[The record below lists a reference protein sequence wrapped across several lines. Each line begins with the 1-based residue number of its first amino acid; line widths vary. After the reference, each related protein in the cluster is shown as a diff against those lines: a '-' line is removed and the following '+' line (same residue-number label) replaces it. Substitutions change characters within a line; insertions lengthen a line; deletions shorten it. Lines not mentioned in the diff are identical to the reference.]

1 MGQNVAFGV
10 ILSLYVISSVLLYV
24 YGINSYV
31 MIWLFMKT
39 RRRRREDEERLDF
52 NNISTVSELHLPIV
66 TTQLPVYNERHVVER
81 LIRSVC
87 TLDYPRDRHE
97 IQVLDDSTDDT
108 PYIAA
113 AVIEELKA
121 AGYRINH
128 IRRTK
133 RMGYKA
139 GALAEGMKRAEGEY
153 IAIFDADFVPQPDF
167 LRKTVPY
174 LIQDD
179 RCGFVQ
185 TRWGH
190 RNRGVSCLTMAQSI
204 GIDGHFVIEQPAR
217 AWSGLFFNF
226 NGTAGVWRKSAIED
240 AGGWTADTL
249 TEDLD
254 LSYRTLLAGWRAR
267 YLLNVVTPA
276 EIPTNINA
284 LKSQQRR
291 WAQGSIETA
300 LKLLPILWRRRD
312 FSLFRRLQATIHL
325 THYFIHPL
333 ILAITILVL
342 PLLLLMPHEFR
353 GMYVTPLIA
362 MMFIALLG
370 PSALYVF
377 SQGVS
382 GGSWIRTL
390 ILMPALMSLGIGLA
404 VNNTRA
410 VLNGLRRKSI
420 PFERTPKLGQ
430 YAEQRSFGRRAK
442 HVPGSYSPPIGWTYA
457 LEIVTGVWVGA
468 AFIESMKTM
477 NGSGSAFLFIQT
489 IGFLFVGIMSLR
501 HNRLFGKSA

>member
-1 MGQNVAFGV
+1 MGHEIAFGV
-10 ILSLYVISSVLLYV
+10 ILSLYVTSSVLLYI

-39 RRRRREDEERLDF
+39 RKRRETEERLLAE
-52 NNISTVSELHLPIV
+52 TTGAASEQQLPIV
-66 TTQLPVYNERHVVER
+66 TTQLPVYNERHVIER
-81 LIRSVC
+81 LIRSVAA
-87 TLDYPRDRHE
+87 LEYPRDKHE

-108 PYIAA
+108 PQIAA
-113 AVIEELKA
+113 AVIDELRED
-121 AGYRINH
+121 GYWIHH
-128 IRRTK
+128 IRRTE
-133 RMGYKA
+133 RAGYKA
-139 GALAEGMKRAEGEY
+139 GALAEGMKRASGEHL
-153 IAIFDADFVPQPDF
+153 AIFDADFVPQPDF
-167 LRKTVPY
+167 LMKTIPY
-174 LIQDD
+174 LLADD

-190 RNRGVSCLTMAQSI
+190 RNRGISYLTFAQSI
-204 GIDGHFVIEQPAR
+204 GIDGHFVVEQPAR

-226 NGTAGVWRKSAIED
+226 NGTAGVWRRSAIED

-254 LSYRTLLAGWRAR
+254 LSYRTLLSGWRAR

-276 EIPTNINA
+276 EVPTNINA

-300 LKLLPILWRRRD
+300 MKLLPVLWKRRD

-333 ILAITILVL
+333 ILLITILVL
-342 PLLLLMPHEFR
+342 PLLLLIPHEMK
-353 GMYVTPLIA
+353 GAYVAPLIA
-362 MMFIALLG
+362 MMFLALLG
-370 PSALYVF
+370 PSTLYVF

-382 GGSWIRTL
+382 GGSWLRTVFW
-390 ILMPALMSLGIGLA
+390 MPALMALGIGLA

-410 VLNGLRRKSI
+410 VFNGLRRKAI
-420 PFERTPKLGQ
+420 PFERTPKLGA
-430 YAEQRSFGRRAK
+430 YAEQSSLLRQK
-442 HVPGSYSPPIGWTYA
+442 IPIPGSYTQPLEWTYA
-457 LEIVTGVWVGA
+457 FEIATGIWAGA

-477 NGSGSAFLFIQT
+477 NGSGSAFLLIQT

-501 HNRLFGKSA
+501 HSRLYGRSA